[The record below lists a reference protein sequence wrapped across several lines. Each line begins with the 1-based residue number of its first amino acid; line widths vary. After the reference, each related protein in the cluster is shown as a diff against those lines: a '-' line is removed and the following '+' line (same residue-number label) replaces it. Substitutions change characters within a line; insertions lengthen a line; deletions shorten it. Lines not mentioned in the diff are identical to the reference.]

1 MLGDFDLAP
10 GTVELELSNDTTGNV
25 VAADA
30 VRFVRL
36 DNGAGAD
43 TTGGGGAP

>member
-1 MLGDFDLAP
+1 MVATSDPLAQ
-10 GTVELELSNDTTGNV
+10 VRHV

-36 DNGAGAD
+36 DNGADAD